1 MFDTIHHIA
10 IIGSDYEK
18 SKHFY
23 VDLLGFKV
31 IRENYRKERDD
42 YKIDLAC
49 GPQEIE
55 LFIIKNAPARVNYPE
70 ALGLRHLAFKV
81 ESVDDTVKELNGKG
95 IETEPVRLDDYT
107 GKKMTFFHDPDGLP
121 SAIFESC
128 SYFGLRS
135 LASYLR
141 SVLKLI
147 SASCASCSC
156 VMLRARRKY
165 LIISPVFIG
174 KVLQ

>member
-55 LFIIKNAPARVNYPE
+55 LFIIKNAPARV
-70 ALGLRHLAFKV
+70 
-81 ESVDDTVKELNGKG
+81 DDTVKELNGKG
-95 IETEPVRLDDYT
+95 IETEPVRLDAYT

-121 SAIFESC
+121 LEIHE
-128 SYFGLRS
+128 
-135 LASYLR
+135 
-141 SVLKLI
+141 
-147 SASCASCSC
+147 
-156 VMLRARRKY
+156 
-165 LIISPVFIG
+165 
-174 KVLQ
+174 

>member
-1 MFDTIHHIA
+1 MLVDISNQILRKEKGVRIPPTPDYEKYFFVGWGFLRRIQMKNGGKRVMFDTIHHIA

-121 SAIFESC
+121 LEIHE
-128 SYFGLRS
+128 
-135 LASYLR
+135 
-141 SVLKLI
+141 
-147 SASCASCSC
+147 
-156 VMLRARRKY
+156 
-165 LIISPVFIG
+165 
-174 KVLQ
+174 

>member
-81 ESVDDTVKELNGKG
+81 ESVDETVKELESLG
-95 IETEPVRLDDYT
+95 IECEAIRRDTYT
-107 GKKMTFFHDPDGLP
+107 KDKMTFFHDPDGLP
-121 SAIFESC
+121 IE
-128 SYFGLRS
+128 
-135 LASYLR
+135 
-141 SVLKLI
+141 I
-147 SASCASCSC
+147 HE
-156 VMLRARRKY
+156 
-165 LIISPVFIG
+165 
-174 KVLQ
+174 